1 MAAVFWW
8 DKKGASGVDGDP
20 LKVVAAVTCNL
31 PAQMKPGS
39 QIRQGYLP
47 EYDASNKRMTYEPK
61 EVPLSAKDE
70 RSDQLLRIQRA
81 DLGLAP
87 GDPGYIPRV
96 RKDILIPREYCLF
109 VSGSRHEISDA
120 AKVDY
125 DHGLRCLVAFEEA
138 LHVRR
143 ITSKGDF
150 GYADWHIL
158 GIGPMSYWTKP
169 LRPERRTHTTPPM
182 RNEPDWGTDYDERGW
197 TAKGIFEA
205 EGYDRKKN
213 KTFSAVEI
221 EHLSTF
227 AYA

>member
-20 LKVVAAVTCNL
+20 LKVVAAVTGDL

-39 QIRQGYLP
+39 QIRDGYLP
-47 EYDASNKRMTYEPK
+47 EYDSSNQRMNYKPRELPI
-61 EVPLSAKDE
+61 SAKDE
-70 RSDQLLRIQRA
+70 RREQLLRINRA
-81 DLGLAP
+81 ELRLAP
-87 GDPGYIPRV
+87 GDPGYIPRI

-109 VSGSRHEISDA
+109 VSGSNHEIA
-120 AKVDY
+120 AATKVDH
-125 DHGLRCLVAFEEA
+125 DHGLRSLVAFDEA

-143 ITSKGDF
+143 LTSKGF

-169 LRPERRTHTTPPM
+169 LRPAARTHTPQPM

-197 TAKGIFEA
+197 INKGIFEA
-205 EGYDRKKN
+205 EGFDRKKG
-213 KTFSAVEI
+213 KAFSAVEI
-221 EHLSTF
+221 ERLSDF
-227 AYA
+227 A